1 MTEVANET
9 FEPADIRTYSVIS
22 LRADPILAR
31 LALALVLSLLLTV
44 PAFLLDDRLFR
55 GENVWLKPIKFQIAL
70 AVYFATLA
78 LYATWLP
85 ESVTRSRKMRVF
97 LTTVA
102 LASIAEMLWIGGAAM
117 FATASHYNPAPLL
130 YAIYAAMG
138 AFAVLLTSVSLVF
151 GIAFWRDRSSALPA
165 PFRLSLALGLIATFV
180 LTLIAAGTLS
190 ALPGHHIGTPV
201 TGATVPFMGWSREVG
216 DLRVPHFLA
225 THALHVIPVIGLA
238 AMALRTPRRALLA
251 VWVGAGGFAALTL
264 FSFVQALG
272 GRPFI

>member
-1 MTEVANET
+1 MTEHTLEDREPVT
-9 FEPADIRTYSVIS
+9 FRAVLIR
-22 LRADPILAR
+22 LDPILAR
-31 LALALVLSLLLTV
+31 VALAMLLSLLLTV
-44 PAFLLDDRLFR
+44 PAYMLDDRLFQ
-55 GENVWLKPIKFQIAL
+55 GENVWLKPIKFQVAL

-78 LYATWLP
+78 IYASWLP
-85 ESVTRSRKMRVF
+85 VRVTRGPRMRLY
-97 LTTVA
+97 LTAVA
-102 LASIAEMLWIGGAAM
+102 LATIAEMLWIGGAAM

-151 GIAFWRDRSSALPA
+151 GIAFWRDRGSALPA

-190 ALPGHHIGTPV
+190 ALPGHHVGIPA

-238 AMALRTPRRALLA
+238 AMALKTSRLAHLA
-251 VWVGAGGFAALTL
+251 VWVGAAGFAALTL
-264 FSFVQALG
+264 FTFVQALG
-272 GRPFI
+272 GRPII